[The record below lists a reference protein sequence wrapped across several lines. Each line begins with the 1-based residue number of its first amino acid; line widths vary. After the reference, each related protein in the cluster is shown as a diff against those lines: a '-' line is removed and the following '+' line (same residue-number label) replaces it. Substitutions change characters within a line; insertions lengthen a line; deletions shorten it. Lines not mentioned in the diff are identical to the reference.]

1 MLSRRHLGRVA
12 LSAAAAA
19 ATVALPALPAGA
31 QEKRNGKLHLRFAIA
46 PLRPTPAI
54 TIKEFEPLFKFLA
67 DELGATYELVS
78 PESWAAISVAMSNGH
93 VDLGWLGP
101 WGYVLANQKSGTEVI
116 ATAKYRGKPIYHAII
131 EGRPGLSIKDFPKDA
146 KGLKLSLSDQ
156 GNTSGWLIPYAY
168 LVKSGVDP
176 RAFFE
181 LREGA
186 TFGNNVMMIQQGL
199 IDLGSNMD
207 RGRYGMIEAGE
218 MDPNKVQVYW
228 TSDPLPNDAISVPK
242 GFDPALKARIRDI
255 LVGLS
260 EDKAQSL
267 MGSGYNGFVAA
278 KHADYAII
286 EEAGRLTGKLRASS

>member
-1 MLSRRHLGRVA
+1 MITRRYFGGL
-12 LSAAAAA
+12 AAAGVGAA
-19 ATVALPALPAGA
+19 AFGLSQPGRA
-31 QEKRNGKLHLRFAIA
+31 QERRGGKIHLRCAIA

-54 TIKEFEPLFKFLA
+54 TVKEFEPVFA
-67 DELGATYELVS
+67 HVANEIGATYSLVS

-93 VDLGWLGP
+93 IDLGWLGP
-101 WGYVLANQKSGTEVI
+101 WGYVLAHHRSGVEVV
-116 ATAKYRGKPIYHAII
+116 ATAKYRGKPIYHAIV
-131 EGRPGLSIKDFPKDA
+131 EGRPGLPIKRFPQDA

-156 GNTSGWLIPYAY
+156 GNTSGWLIPYAH
-168 LVKSGVDP
+168 LLKEGVDP
-176 RAFFE
+176 RSFFQ

-199 IDLGSNMD
+199 VDLGSNMD

-228 TSDPLPNDAISVPK
+228 TSDPLPNDAICVPK
-242 GFDPALKARIRDI
+242 GFDPALKTRIRDI
-255 LVGLS
+255 MVGLS

-278 KHADYAII
+278 THADYKII
-286 EEAGRLTGKLRASS
+286 EDAGQITGKLKV